1 MILNV
6 NQVSALTET
15 FARLASNG
23 VWGTPIL
30 DSSLFHMVAC
40 SLVNAASTVAHV
52 NTRHRDPSGAGF
64 DSFIDM
70 DETME
75 AMQ

>member
-1 MILNV
+1 MTPTFYEELPPAPYPIAHGA
-6 NQVSALTET
+6 VS
-15 FARLASNG
+15 

-30 DSSLFHMVAC
+30 HSSLFHFVAC
-40 SLVNAASTVAHV
+40 SLVNTATVSHV

-70 DETME
+70 DETVE
-75 AMQ
+75 ATQ